1 MYRLCH
7 LGHQLYDER
16 DRVLRAAQEHTLRQ
30 LCRHT
35 VVLQHAFICNLSL
48 GLVTH
53 HFLPGWDIVINTT
66 KSWREKRDN
75 EPLVRV

>member
-7 LGHQLYDER
+7 LGHQLHDER

-53 HFLPGWDIVINTT
+53 HFLPGWDIVISTT
-66 KSWREKRDN
+66 NGREKRDN
-75 EPLVRV
+75 EPIMRV